1 MSYRKQYIPFK
12 DSLQP
17 LMMACRNQNGLS
29 LDCEKHRINL
39 LKSQAPEDIFRRLF
53 FHVQADFT
61 DNQIR

>member
-17 LMMACRNQNGLS
+17 LMMACRNQNGLY

-53 FHVQADFT
+53 FPCAGGFY
-61 DNQIR
+61 